1 MVLRF
6 EGVRRPVD
14 AGRWVS
20 CCCCWS
26 EVLSRDREGGRWI
39 EVMVNE
45 RVPERPMDDVVI
57 SEKTRVEEG
66 KVELLARLCDKSYR
80 LT

>member
-1 MVLRF
+1 
-6 EGVRRPVD
+6 
-14 AGRWVS
+14 
-20 CCCCWS
+20 
-26 EVLSRDREGGRWI
+26 
-39 EVMVNE
+39 
-45 RVPERPMDDVVI
+45 MDDVVI